1 MLKNKIMEL
10 NSSKKITAMMVALFL
25 CITLQAQELSG
36 VWKGKLQVGPQ
47 SLTLIL
53 HLDQEAQTASLD
65 VIEQGATNIPMS
77 VTVLTNDS
85 VNASVDQAGI
95 NISGSLSHGK
105 INAMFCQMTFVA
117 PLLLERGTLAR
128 PQEPKA
134 PYPYE
139 TKEVKFENKA
149 GGASLAGTLTF
160 PIGYTQGQKVPV
172 ALMVS
177 GSGQQNRDEEI
188 FGHKPFLVI
197 ADHLA
202 RHGIA
207 TLRYDDRG
215 VGGSTGPVDSAT
227 TADFAQDAE
236 AGLAYLHSLGCFSH
250 VGVIGHSEGGAIA
263 YMLASEGKTDF
274 IVSLAG
280 PAGKIDE
287 LMVLQLNGLARAQ
300 GATADIVH
308 SPEEARQTLL
318 HQADNAWMR
327 YFLNMDMRPYI
338 KKVNCP
344 VLALSGEKDL
354 NVPAAATMTS
364 LMFNLPKNPKNKMKV
379 YPGLSHTFQPSQT
392 GNPIEYSSCETTFS
406 EDVIRDMVEW
416 IQSL

>member
-1 MLKNKIMEL
+1 MLKNKIMKPINNRKLE
-10 NSSKKITAMMVALFL
+10 AMMMALCL
-25 CITLQAQELSG
+25 CITLQAQNLSG

-65 VIEQGATNIPMS
+65 VIEQGTVNIPMS
-77 VTVLTNDS
+77 VAVLTTDS
-85 VNASVDQAGI
+85 INVSIDQLAL
-95 NISGSLSHGK
+95 NISGSPSHGK
-105 INAMFCQMTFVA
+105 INTMFSQMTFVA
-117 PLLLERGTLAR
+117 PLLLERSTLVR

-139 TKEVKFENKA
+139 TKEVRFENEA
-149 GGASLAGTLTF
+149 DSASLAGTLTY

-197 ADHLA
+197 ADYLA

-215 VGGSTGPVDSAT
+215 VGGSIGQLDSAT

-236 AGLAYLHSLGCFSH
+236 AGLVFLRSLGCFSRI
-250 VGVIGHSEGGAIA
+250 GIIGHSEGGAIA

-280 PAGKIDE
+280 PAGKMDE

-300 GATADIVH
+300 GATTDIVH
-308 SPEEARQTLL
+308 SSEEARQTLL
-318 HQADNAWMR
+318 YKADNAWMR
-327 YFLNMDMRPYI
+327 YFLDMDMRPFI

-364 LMFNLPKNPKNKMKV
+364 LMFNLPKNAKNKMKV

-392 GNPIEYSSCETTFS
+392 GDPMEYGSCETTFS
-406 EDVIRDMVEW
+406 EEVIRDIVEW
-416 IQSL
+416 IHGL